1 MSIAGCFRSSCGEA
15 KCLGDAVRLR
25 LPNCLLFDLDGTLLD
40 SFPGIAF
47 SVGKAFH
54 AAGLPEPK
62 IDLRELLGPPIRTI
76 LSHAVPTDDPVLLDR
91 LEQAFRISYD
101 TEGWRKTSCF
111 EGAKAALE
119 TMKAEGHRLFVVSNK
134 PRHISLRI
142 LEREGLVQFFERVY
156 TPDSRAPAYSSK
168 HEMLLEFFNEYGVS
182 PLDCLMVGDTMEDAA
197 AAATAE
203 VEFVYMTHGYGDVAE
218 THSFPVAYKLDSFS
232 QFFRLSAE
240 EPVSD

>member
-1 MSIAGCFRSSCGEA
+1 MNGSLPSCI
-15 KCLGDAVRLR
+15 
-25 LPNCLLFDLDGTLLD
+25 LFDLDGTLLD
-40 SFPGIAF
+40 SLPGIAF
-47 SVGKAFH
+47 SVQEACRTV
-54 AAGLPEPK
+54 GLPQPK
-62 IDLRELLGPPIRTI
+62 INLRSLLGPPIRAI
-76 LSHAVPTDDPVLLDR
+76 LSGVAPTDDPVLLDQ
-91 LEQAFRISYD
+91 LEQAFRTSYD
-101 TEGWRKTSCF
+101 TEGWLKTSCF

-119 TMKAEGHRLFVVSNK
+119 IMKAEGHRLFVVSNK